1 MDLDD
6 VNRRRNVDAEISRA
20 HAGGACEMTV
30 FQHPA
35 RLLLVASAFTI
46 AVAGA
51 PVAVFFAV
59 PVGPSSLPVSCP
71 AGETED
77 MYTG

>member
-1 MDLDD
+1 
-6 VNRRRNVDAEISRA
+6 
-20 HAGGACEMTV
+20 MTV